1 MTRFPYPG
9 LALAA
14 LLVAC
19 GGGGGGDDDGDSD
32 GPGQL
37 PTEPPEEVV
46 MLTNEGFTD
55 PMDAVASPDGETFYF
70 TAYTDDAAR
79 LAGIFSVPAAGGAVS
94 VLASGPPL
102 EHPAGLLVTADGSSL
117 IVSDMGVQAGESG
130 EDGAES
136 SQSVLYTISTSGGAL
151 SAMSS
156 GGISEAVGLALGPD
170 EETLYVA
177 GYTTDGEPALF
188 KMPITG
194 GTAEVVL
201 AGAPLEQPAGLYVD
215 GDSVAWFMDP
225 RPSRGNGGVLWAI
238 DPEGE
243 ASEVVSNLA
252 LADPAGVSLVAGGG
266 TAVIPI
272 SNEDGPGQLLTV
284 NIDSG
289 DTTLVESTMKSPA
302 GIRTARQAGV
312 FAVADSEG
320 DAIHL
325 AR

>member
-14 LLVAC
+14 LLAAC
-19 GGGGGGDDDGDSD
+19 GGGGGDDDDGD

-55 PMDAVASPDGETFYF
+55 PMDAVASLDGETFYF
-70 TAYTDDAAR
+70 TAYTADAAR
-79 LAGIFSVPAAGGAVS
+79 APGIFSVPAAGGEVS

-102 EHPAGLLVTADGSSL
+102 EHPAGLLVSADGSSL

-130 EDGAES
+130 EDGAEA
-136 SQSVLYTISTSGGAL
+136 SQSVLYTISTSGGSLTPLAA
-151 SAMSS
+151 S
-156 GGISEAVGLALGPD
+156 GISEAVGLALGPD
-170 EETLYVA
+170 EETLYVT
-177 GYTTDGEPALF
+177 GYTTDGQPALF
-188 KMPITG
+188 KMPISG
-194 GTAEVVL
+194 GSADVVL
-201 AGAPLEQPAGLYVD
+201 AGAPLEQPGGLYVD
-215 GDSVAWFMDP
+215 GDSVAWYMDP

-238 DPEGE
+238 DPQGE

-252 LADPAGVSLVAGGG
+252 LSDPPGVSLVAGGG

-284 NIDSG
+284 DIESG
-289 DTTLVESTMKSPA
+289 ETTLVESTMKSPS